1 MKNPFSAAIQKLNE
15 SDAETR
21 AAGAAKLF
29 RAGCELAETVVREW
43 RSDPDLALLLG
54 GDEPEITVG
63 VAVSQETFGRI
74 SEANGSPPL
83 ARVPPELDV
92 AEFELHFSGGVSLDI
107 LTTTQPGGPGAIAR
121 YLAKFGEGIQQ
132 VEYRATDVDRAT
144 RIVSER
150 FSVPPVYAQTRPG
163 ADGTRVNF
171 FLASASSGAKV
182 LIEFYERK
190 EPREP

>member
-1 MKNPFSAAIQKLNE
+1 MKNPFSAEIQKLSE
-15 SDAETR
+15 SVEETR
-21 AAGAAKLF
+21 AAGAAELF

-43 RSDPDLALLLG
+43 RNNPDLALLLG

-63 VAVSQETFGRI
+63 VAVSQETFARI
-74 SEANGSPPL
+74 SAANGSPLL
-83 ARVPPELDV
+83 ARVPPEQDA
-92 AEFELHFSGGVSLDI
+92 AEFELHFPGSVSLDI

-150 FSVPPVYAQTRPG
+150 FGVPPVYAETRPG

-171 FLASASSGAKV
+171 FLASVPSGAKV
-182 LIEFYERK
+182 LIEFYERRDL
-190 EPREP
+190 REP